1 MVKKTE
7 KFDFETDD
15 SDLSFGFGDEDLEGQ
30 FQSKSAS
37 GRRRSI
43 TEFSGTFLSSF
54 KKGLLTKDVL
64 RRLVDKSAPSGYLR
78 LWDTAASTANA
89 VDEIYSTSKQEANK
103 IAEELKEP
111 IEQINKVYGKKYLG
125 KKTSGK
131 VGNWASNRSN
141 YQRKSELDYAKEDL
155 KELFDEIDKRQ
166 QSSTSDT
173 QNAIDESAN
182 KNVAATLTNT
192 KATIHASR
200 VFERAAVGIERI
212 VAYQDN
218 VQYRI
223 AKKELALRLKQ
234 YGTQRQILDEQQQT
248 RSLLE
253 AGLKAIIKNTGL
265 PEAVKITNLEL
276 AGQAAKQ
283 EVWGSAGRYAQRKFS
298 DIAAQLLD
306 RTKTFSSDFIQNM
319 GSQLSSVAGGLSG
332 MASQAEIEEELGMSR
347 SRASRMGGASGS
359 LGALA
364 AEYLLGRMGPKFKKK
379 LAGNA
384 RVSRISDSILNLS
397 DSSVNYFDRYIDN
410 PSNPWIAA
418 ILSATGISDLGWRDN
433 IKVRGTAIRDFDKQ
447 TYFTMQ
453 TQLAITE
460 VIPGHL
466 ERIGHIL
473 EIIQTGDSSISP
485 VRYNYETGRFDTVEN
500 IKENLNKRFVN
511 SSHIE
516 SVNKH
521 VDSILEQV
529 DPDKKL
535 SANARGQ
542 LKRYIVSEAQ
552 KDNGRLDLRA
562 LVSDDSP
569 IGGSVG
575 EEIATVVG
583 ESLNLEYLAGH
594 DRNDIKQSIKNDMK
608 GSAEYQRRAV
618 STNQLLNTIRDYL
631 PRDLQQAINQSRA
644 GNLDILEELGI
655 VTRVHGEARLD
666 RERELDMLLGNVR
679 PPVGPKSNS
688 RTTTAPPLGGFNNS
702 SSRTDR
708 IINPQPQPQPQSSQ
722 SDLTSDN
729 GEVGFTA
736 FQQELL
742 STIERMSAKTS
753 VDISNQLLDAIR
765 IAVESGG
772 SGSGDGSGGGGG
784 SGSDVR
790 NNWFRRLIATP
801 LIATGRG
808 IKNYYKRVGG
818 IIPAAF
824 KTLIQKPLQIA
835 GNITSSIVNSGT
847 AKSIMSINVDSV
859 KNKLMDVYVTG
870 REKVALRKKDLE
882 LGEYIDANTKKV
894 ITKLKDITG
903 PVIDK
908 LGNVVIT
915 EEEFRAGLSTI
926 KNGRLV
932 SLLGGA
938 FGAAKSLA
946 SGYLNLITKP
956 YKALG
961 SVAKWTYGKLTGG
974 RGSAGDLY
982 VKGET
987 TPRLLVNLLNAG
999 RYVNDKGKILRK
1011 FEEIDGTVYDIDGNV
1026 VLALADIAKG
1036 LVDKDGEAY
1045 RSSTGSLLTKVI
1057 KGAMGAVRGYLR
1069 FVGGM
1074 YKGAFN
1080 KVRSLFSGRGK
1091 KSKSSFS
1098 MDGLPVEIMAHHADT
1113 TDRIYELLDARL
1125 RKPKKDVFG
1134 DSDGDGLREGS
1145 RESWLKRLQ
1154 NLRNKTDKD
1163 GDGKDKKEKR
1173 GLFGILAAIAG
1184 GIGGVVGAIKGFG
1197 SRIFSAM
1204 KFMMKLRAG
1213 AGILNALGGIGS
1225 MLAAIFT
1232 RGKAK
1237 PGLFG
1242 KLGSGMGRIPF
1253 GKLAVGAGALFAGQQ
1268 LYSAWGADSST
1279 GAAISEAERKTLK
1292 EIEKSTSG
1300 DLNLSGGGGGG
1311 GTNGGGNGGNN
1322 GDEQQPKNSFWEN
1335 LKNAV
1340 TGSILGEAGAIAT
1353 AGGAAFLYDKFRK
1366 KSPAERIVT
1375 PTTPGSQGTGRR
1387 LLDLATKNKYGRLVT
1402 AGLLGAGVYTGTNML
1417 MDNKE
1422 DVSLEE
1428 STRNSYLATLGIDAG
1443 LALGI
1448 PFLGA
1453 KLANWRANRAVQNR
1467 PTYSAMNPVQG
1478 GSRAPFLAPGQVIPP
1493 VATAG
1498 AAGAAARTPLWRR
1511 AAGSVG
1517 RHAGILGVGLAGLS
1531 AANTEGGIKE
1541 KGTEFAKSL
1550 AINYGIGKGL
1560 SMLGG
1565 QAGRTAAMTG
1575 GRMALTSLA
1584 GGLGPMLLNPY
1595 VLGAAAIVG
1604 VGYLGYKAYKKWFAK
1619 DKDALVRYRM
1629 AQYGFD
1635 LNDKTHAAAILGLE
1649 EKMSKYISVRKGA
1662 KTAKFERNMPFEE
1675 LVNLFG
1681 VDPADKERLNIL
1693 FHWFYYRFRPVYLT
1707 AMSVYFNATGSL
1719 EIAKADTVLKTREK
1733 KLAYLQATKTPFS
1746 ESGNPYDFIL
1756 NPFTGKNDIQFNS
1769 AKVQTAYDK
1778 AVESVNKEKTE
1789 SDVKAEAKKAT
1800 EKLNERKRELE
1811 QKREWLQNDLD
1822 DRAVKQRELDRT
1834 AEQKG
1839 DAYSQRK
1846 ADEYRQETKEMA
1858 KSGGSWWQ
1866 TNSTIRGIRGWFSG
1880 LGAETEVKIT
1890 MSKSQKE
1897 WQLMVYKAFMSAG
1910 FSDGQARILTA
1921 EIGRENSYNPQ
1932 YLFSGHA
1939 DPHSGSNLGMLSW
1952 QGDRKPRLIQFLKQ
1966 MNVLNQNNTMKPGQ
1980 EALNAQAKFIMWE
1993 LKNTHSKVG
2002 AQFLANP
2009 NPNPADAFYLIGKS
2023 YIKWR
2028 IDDPVYKSK
2037 GEKNRNAFYA
2047 MLNKQLGTKTGT
2059 NATKDTPASA
2069 APPYLMRNNKNEPP
2083 PSLVKNGKVNV
2094 PTVNTG
2100 AFGGAKL
2107 PAGGGVYRNPA
2118 SAGAANNQTIDQFI
2132 STLNPKLI
2140 EAGRKATLIKAGVNV
2155 KGMNQKFMIIFY
2167 ALVGDY
2173 CARTGASK
2181 VGVNSAFRTREE
2193 QAKLYA
2199 DYKAGRRKSVVAKP
2213 GHSRHESGVAIDV
2226 EPAHTNKMDQLGLLA
2241 KYQFHRPVRSED
2253 WHLEN
2258 RLFGKS
2264 GATAK
2269 ALKDSAKAAPTKTDV
2284 KLANNTAV
2292 DNNGKVINTTPNPN
2306 KGTALD
2312 PKYILGTMDANGKVT
2327 RGQAT
2332 IGTNNV
2338 AAGTIVNP
2346 DTKRPVFDQGRE
2358 IAEQNK
2364 KVIAARETAQQPVK
2378 TPTQIQQERNS
2389 SRVTE
2394 DSNSTAQK
2402 MATEQQRVQRDML
2415 GIQTEQLTV
2424 QKEILKSINEMKSAI
2439 GSIGQS
2445 KPATPPSE
2453 PTSTQMRD
2461 IANQRKAADNNIPV
2475 SMNAKQ

>member
-15 SDLSFGFGDEDLEGQ
+15 SDLSFGFGNDDSEGQ
-30 FQSKSAS
+30 FQTKNTG

-78 LWDTAASTANA
+78 LWDTAASTGNA
-89 VDEIYSTSKQEANK
+89 IDEIYSTSKQEASK

-111 IEQINKVYGKKYLG
+111 IEQINKVYGNKYLG
-125 KKTSGK
+125 NKASNK
-131 VGNWASNRSN
+131 VGGWASNRSGS
-141 YQRKSELDYAKEDL
+141 YQRKTELDYAKEDL
-155 KELFDEIDKRQ
+155 KELFDEIDKRN
-166 QSSTSDT
+166 QSSSSDT

-253 AGLKAIIKNTGL
+253 SGLKAIIKNTGL

-298 DIAAQLLD
+298 DIAAKLLD
-306 RTKTFSSDFIQNM
+306 RTKTFSTDFIQNM
-319 GSQLSSVAGGLSG
+319 GTQLSGVASGLSG
-332 MASQAEIEEELGMSR
+332 MATQAEIEEELGMRR
-347 SRASRMGGASGS
+347 SRASKMGGATGT

-364 AEYLLGRMGPKFKKK
+364 AEYLLGRLGPKFKKRLSSNSK
-379 LAGNA
+379 VAK
-384 RVSRISDSILNLS
+384 ISDSILNFS
-397 DSSVNYFDRYIDN
+397 DSSVNYFDRYVDN
-410 PSNPWIAA
+410 PSNPWMAA
-418 ILSATGISDLGWRDN
+418 ILSATGIGDLAWRDN

-453 TQLAITE
+453 TQIAITE

-466 ERIGHIL
+466 ERIGHLL
-473 EIIQTGDSSISP
+473 EIMQTGDSSVSP

-500 IKENLNKRFVN
+500 IKDNLSKRFVN

-521 VDSILEQV
+521 VESILEQV

-575 EEIATVVG
+575 EEIANVVG
-583 ESLNLEYLAGH
+583 ESLDLEYLAGH
-594 DRNDIKQSIKNDMK
+594 DRNNIKQSIKNDMK
-608 GSAEYQRRAV
+608 GSATYQRRAV

-666 RERELDMLLGNVR
+666 RERELDMLLGNTR

-688 RTTTAPPLGGFNNS
+688 RTTAAPPMGGLNRG
-702 SSRTDR
+702 SRTDR
-708 IINPQPQPQPQSSQ
+708 IINPPQPQPIQN
-722 SDLTSDN
+722 DMTSDT
-729 GEVGFTA
+729 GEVGFTS

-772 SGSGDGSGGGGG
+772 GSGGDSSSGQGGN
-784 SGSDVR
+784 SGAAR

-801 LIATGRG
+801 IIATGRG

-824 KTLIQKPLQIA
+824 KTLIQKPLQAA
-835 GNITSSIVNSGT
+835 GSITSSILNSGT

-859 KNKLMDVYVTG
+859 KNKLMDVYVAG

-908 LGNVVIT
+908 MGNIVIT
-915 EEEFRAGLSTI
+915 EEEFRSGLSTI

-932 SLLGGA
+932 SLLGGV
-938 FGAAKSLA
+938 FSGAKSLA

-961 SVAKWTYGKLTGG
+961 SLGKWTYGKLMGS
-974 RGSAGDLY
+974 RGSGGDLY

-987 TPRLLVNLLNAG
+987 TPRLLVNLLNSG
-999 RYVNDKGKILRK
+999 RYLNDRGKILRK
-1011 FEEIDGTVYDIDGNV
+1011 FEEIDGTVYDTDGNV
-1026 VLALADIAKG
+1026 VLTLADITKG
-1036 LVDKDGEAY
+1036 LVDKAGNAY
-1045 RSSTGSLLTKVI
+1045 KSSTGSLLTKVI
-1057 KGAMGAVRGYLR
+1057 KGAMGAARGYLR
-1069 FVGGM
+1069 FVGGI

-1080 KVRSLFSGRGK
+1080 KVKSLFTGRGK
-1091 KSKSSFS
+1091 KTSSLS

-1113 TDRIYELLDARL
+1113 TDRIYDLLDKRL
-1125 RKPKKDVFG
+1125 KKPKKDVFG
-1134 DSDGDGLREGS
+1134 DSDGDGIREGS

-1154 NLRNKTDKD
+1154 NLRNKGTEETE
-1163 GDGKDKKEKR
+1163 GKDKKEKR
-1173 GLFGILAAIAG
+1173 GLFGILGAIAG
-1184 GIGGVVGAIKGFG
+1184 GIGGIVGAVKGFG
-1197 SRIFSAM
+1197 SRIFSTM

-1213 AGILNALGGIGS
+1213 AGIMNALGGIGS
-1225 MLAAIFT
+1225 LLAAIIT

-1237 PGLFG
+1237 TGLFS
-1242 KLGSGMGRIPF
+1242 KLGRGMSKIPY
-1253 GKLAVGAGALFAGQQ
+1253 GKLAVGVGGLFAAQQ
-1268 LYSAWGADSST
+1268 VYSAWGADSTTST
-1279 GAAISEAERKTLK
+1279 AISDAERKTLK
-1292 EIEKSTSG
+1292 EIEKSTAG
-1300 DLNLSGGGGGG
+1300 DLDLSGSGGGGGG
-1311 GTNGGGNGGNN
+1311 GGRDGRDGGGDNKEG
-1322 GDEQQPKNSFWEN
+1322 KNSFWEN
-1335 LKNAV
+1335 LKNSV

-1353 AGGAAFLYDKFRK
+1353 AGGAALLYDKFRK
-1366 KSPAERIVT
+1366 KSPAERI
-1375 PTTPGSQGTGRR
+1375 TTPSTPASQGTGRR
-1387 LLDLATKNKYGRLVT
+1387 ILDLATKNKYGRLVT

-1417 MDNKE
+1417 LDNKE
-1422 DVSLEE
+1422 DVSVEE

-1448 PFLGA
+1448 PYLGSKIA
-1453 KLANWRANRAVQNR
+1453 DWKANRAAKAR
-1467 PTYSAMNPVQG
+1467 PAYSSISPTNAAQ
-1478 GSRAPFLAPGQVIPP
+1478 RAPFLAPGQVIPQT
-1493 VATAG
+1493 TAASKVPWWK
-1498 AAGAAARTPLWRR
+1498 AAGK
-1511 AAGSVG
+1511 SVG
-1517 RHAGILGVGLAGLS
+1517 KHAGILGVGLAGLS
-1531 AANTEGGIKE
+1531 AANTEGGFKE

-1565 QAGRTAAMTG
+1565 QAGRAALMTG

-1584 GGLGPMLLNPY
+1584 GSLGPMLLNPY
-1595 VLGAAAIVG
+1595 VLGAAAIIG

-1619 DKDALVRYRM
+1619 DKDAIVRFRM

-1635 LNDKTHAAAILGLE
+1635 LNDKNYSGAILGLE
-1649 EKMSKYISVRKGA
+1649 EKLSKYISVRKGA
-1662 KTAKFERNMPFEE
+1662 KTAKFERNMPIEE
-1675 LVNLFG
+1675 LINLFG
-1681 VDPADKERLNIL
+1681 VDPSDKERLNIL
-1693 FHWFYYRFRPVYLT
+1693 IHWFYYRFRPVYLT
-1707 AMSVYFNATGSL
+1707 AMSVYYNATGSL

-1769 AKVQTAYDK
+1769 VKVQTAYEK
-1778 AVESVNKEKTE
+1778 AVKSVNKDKTDA
-1789 SDVKAEAKKAT
+1789 DVKVEAKKAADR
-1800 EKLNERKRELE
+1800 LNERKRELE

-1822 DRAVKQRELDRT
+1822 ERAVKQRELDRT

-1839 DAYSQRK
+1839 DAYSKRK
-1846 ADEYRQETKEMA
+1846 AEEYRQETNEMS

-1866 TNSTIRGIRGWFSG
+1866 TNSTVRGIRGWFNG
-1880 LGAETEVKIT
+1880 LGAETEVKIS

-1897 WQLMVYKAFMSAG
+1897 WQLMVYKAFMNAG

-1921 EIGRENSYNPQ
+1921 EIGRENSYNPK
-1932 YLFSGHA
+1932 YLFAGHA
-1939 DPHSGSNLGMLSW
+1939 DPHSGSNLGMMSW
-1952 QGDRKPRLIQFLKQ
+1952 QGDRKPRLIQFLRQ
-1966 MNVLNQNNTMKPGQ
+1966 MKVLNPNNTMKPGQ

-1993 LKNTHSKVG
+1993 LKNTHSRVG
-2002 AQFLANP
+2002 KQFLANP
-2009 NPNPADAFYLIGKS
+2009 NPDPAKAFYLIGKS

-2028 IDDPVYKSK
+2028 IDDPLYKSK
-2037 GEKNRNAFYA
+2037 GEKNRNGFYA

-2069 APPYLMRNNKNEPP
+2069 APPYLMRNNKNEAP

-2100 AFGGAKL
+2100 AFGGARL

-2140 EAGRKATLIKAGVNV
+2140 EAGRKATLIKAGVNI

-2173 CARTGASK
+2173 CAKTGVSR
-2181 VGVNSAFRTREE
+2181 VGVNSAFRSREE

-2199 DYKAGRRKSVVAKP
+2199 DYKAGRRKSPAARP
-2213 GHSRHESGVAIDV
+2213 GNSRHESGVAIDV
-2226 EPAHTNKMDQLGLLA
+2226 DSVHTNKMDQLGLLA
-2241 KYQFHRPVRSED
+2241 KYQFHRPVRSET

-2258 RLFGKS
+2258 RLFGNAA
-2264 GATAK
+2264 ATAK
-2269 ALKDSAKAAPTKTDV
+2269 ALKDSVKAAPTKTDV
-2284 KLANNTAV
+2284 KLANNTSV
-2292 DNNGKVINTTPNPN
+2292 DNNGKVVNTSPNPN

-2312 PKYILGTMDANGKVT
+2312 PKNILGTMDANGKVT

-2332 IGTNNV
+2332 IGDNNV

-2346 DTKRPVFDQGRE
+2346 ETKRPMYDQGRE
-2358 IAEQNK
+2358 IVEQNK
-2364 KVIAARETAQQPVK
+2364 KVIATREAASQPVK

-2389 SRVTE
+2389 TRVTE
-2394 DSNSTAQK
+2394 DSNTTAQK
-2402 MATEQQRVQRDML
+2402 MAAEQHRTQKDML
-2415 GIQTEQLTV
+2415 GIQTEQLSV

-2445 KPATPPSE
+2445 KATPPSE
-2453 PTSTQMRD
+2453 PTPTQMREV
-2461 IANQRKAADNNIPV
+2461 ANQRKAADNNIPV